1 MSDEKAPPSK
11 PTGLARVKRNVV
23 KNKKLTPRSKD
34 WLNRQINDPFV
45 QQARAEGWRA
55 RAVYKL
61 MQIDDKLKFLLPG
74 KAVVDLGAAPGSWTE
89 LAVQR
94 MNALTNDKSKI
105 IALDIL
111 EMQPLNGATVIK
123 KDFTEDD
130 APDMLFDLLDGRKA
144 DVVLSDM
151 AANTTGHRH
160 TDHLRVAFL
169 VELAWDFAKK
179 VLAPNGVFVAK
190 VFQGGTEAT
199 LLAEMKKYF
208 TKVQH
213 VKPAASRKESPEVYL
228 VATGFRH
235 VASTSQ
241 DDDDTDS

>member
-1 MSDEKAPPSK
+1 MTEKT
-11 PTGLARVKRNVV
+11 PTPGKGLARTKRNVV

-61 MQIDDKLKFLLPG
+61 TEIDDKLKFLTPG
-74 KAVVDLGAAPGSWTE
+74 KTVIDLGAAPGSWTE

-94 MNALTNDKSKI
+94 VQSQQGKGKV

-123 KDFTEDD
+123 KDFNDDD
-130 APDMLFDLLDGRKA
+130 APAVLIGLLDGKKA
-144 DVVLSDM
+144 DIVLSDM

-160 TDHLRVAFL
+160 TDHLRVTYL
-169 VELAWDFAKK
+169 VELAWDFAKQ

-190 VFQGGTEAT
+190 VFQGGTEGE
-199 LLAEMKKYF
+199 LLTDLKKHF

-213 VKPAASRKESPEVYL
+213 VKPKASRKESPEVYM
-228 VATGFRH
+228 VASGFRG
-235 VASTSQ
+235 VPQSRMTA
-241 DDDDTDS
+241 DDDAE

>member
-1 MSDEKAPPSK
+1 MSDEKPAPGK
-11 PTGLARVKRNVV
+11 GLARTKRNVV
-23 KNKKLTPRSKD
+23 KNKKLTTRSKD

-61 MQIDDKLKFLLPG
+61 TEIDDRFKFLTPG
-74 KAVVDLGAAPGSWTE
+74 KTVIDLGAAPGSWTE

-94 MNALTNDKSKI
+94 VQSQAGKGKV

-111 EMQPLNGATVIK
+111 EMQPLNGATVIM
-123 KDFTEDD
+123 KDFNDDD
-130 APDMLFDLLDGRKA
+130 APAVLINLLDGKKA

-160 TDHLRVAFL
+160 TDHLRVTYL
-169 VELAWDFAKK
+169 VELAWDFARQ

-190 VFQGGTEAT
+190 VFQGGTEGE
-199 LLAEMKKYF
+199 LLQALKKHF

-213 VKPAASRKESPEVYL
+213 VKPKASRKESPEVYM

-235 VASTSQ
+235 VAAEPARS
-241 DDDDTDS
+241 DEE

>member
-1 MSDEKAPPSK
+1 MTNEKTPGSGP
-11 PTGLARVKRNVV
+11 GLSRTKRNVV

-61 MQIDDKLKFLLPG
+61 TQIDDKLKFLTPG
-74 KAVVDLGAAPGSWTE
+74 KIVVDLGAAPGSWTE

-94 MNALTNDKSKI
+94 IQSLQGKGKI

-111 EMQPLNGATVIK
+111 EMQPINGAIVIQ
-123 KDFTEDD
+123 KDFTEED
-130 APDMLFDLLDGRKA
+130 APEMLFGLLEGKKA

-160 TDHLRVAFL
+160 TDHLRVTYL
-169 VELAWDFAKK
+169 VELAWDFAKQ
-179 VLAPNGVFVAK
+179 VLAPNGVFVSK
-190 VFQGGTEAT
+190 VFQGGTEAE
-199 LLAEMKKYF
+199 LLKDLKKYF

-213 VKPAASRKESPEVYL
+213 IKPLASRKESPEVYL
-228 VATGFRH
+228 VATGFKGL
-235 VASTSQ
+235 SNE
-241 DDDDTDS
+241 

>member
-1 MSDEKAPPSK
+1 MTNEKTPG
-11 PTGLARVKRNVV
+11 TGPGLSRIKRNVV

-61 MQIDDKLKFLLPG
+61 TQMDDKLKFLTPG
-74 KAVVDLGAAPGSWTE
+74 KTVIDLGAAPGSWTE

-94 MNALTNDKSKI
+94 VQSQQGKGKV

-111 EMQPLNGATVIK
+111 EMQPITGATVIK
-123 KDFTEDD
+123 KDFNDED
-130 APDMLFDLLDGRKA
+130 APDVLIGLLEGQKA

-160 TDHLRVAFL
+160 TDHLRVTHL
-169 VELAWDFAKK
+169 VELAWDFAKQ
-179 VLAPNGVFVAK
+179 VLAHDGAFISK
-190 VFQGGTEAT
+190 VFQGGTEGE
-199 LLAEMKKYF
+199 LLKDLKKHF

-213 VKPAASRKESPEVYL
+213 IKPLASRKESPEVYL
-228 VATGFRH
+228 VATGFKGIQQ
-235 VASTSQ
+235 VSS
-241 DDDDTDS
+241 DE

>member
-1 MSDEKAPPSK
+1 MTEQKPPSSI
-11 PTGLARVKRNVV
+11 GLSRVKRNTV

-45 QQARAEGWRA
+45 QQARADGWRA

-61 MQIDDKLKFLLPG
+61 MAIDDKLKFLTPG
-74 KAVVDLGAAPGSWTE
+74 KTVIDLGAAPGSWTE

-94 MNALTNDKSKI
+94 IGTEKPDSRGKV

-111 EMQPLNGATVIK
+111 EMQPLNGATVIQ
-123 KDFTEDD
+123 KDFNDAD
-130 APDMLFDLLDGRKA
+130 APDVLIDLLDNRKA

-160 TDHLRVAFL
+160 TDHLRVTHL
-169 VELAWDFAKK
+169 VELAWDFAKQ

-190 VFQGGTEAT
+190 VFQGGTEGA
-199 LLAEMKKYF
+199 LLQDFKKHF

-213 VKPAASRKESPEVYL
+213 IKPAASRKESPEIYM
-228 VATGFRH
+228 VATGFKGLAH
-235 VASTSQ
+235 ESLIDAK
-241 DDDDTDS
+241 